1 MGIRKHTVILL
12 MRTWVERTLLGLIRC
27 GPLLALLGCGSAG
40 PPAGPRIVMSV
51 SPTSALLASGESV
64 QFTAT
69 TNEPEAAEV
78 RWSVNGVAG
87 GNSTA
92 GTITPAGLYTAPAVQ
107 PSPDPVT
114 VTATSIRDPAVKAS
128 ALVSIASSVP
138 QVSSISPT
146 VVGVGTANVT
156 LTVEGSDFAP
166 SSVVQWDGS
175 NRPTVFDSA
184 TRLFASIPIEDTS
197 VVGTVPVTV
206 FNPPPGGGTSSSV
219 DFTVDGGW
227 EDNFDGTA
235 LDKNRWRI
243 FDESAPASITGEH
256 ASFYRADHANVSDG
270 FLSLVL
276 TQESGAVDDNPNG
289 VISDGALI
297 ASRLT
302 YGYGTYEWRMRL
314 TSTATSPT
322 GIGSCAADALSGSVS
337 AGFNFVNNS
346 ETEIDIEYSG
356 HRPDLLYLANWNNL
370 NPSTDPQPDQ
380 STFTALLARAVLGR
394 RQSWCD
400 DFRTYKFVWEPTR
413 ITFFINDQ
421 WQAEHTTNLP
431 RPAAYFMIVIR
442 GANVAGWGGTATLGT
457 PRYLYVDWVRYA
469 PPG

>member
-1 MGIRKHTVILL
+1 MLL
-12 MRTWVERTLLGLIRC
+12 MRTWLERTLLCLIEC
-27 GPLLALLGCGSAG
+27 GSLLALLGCGSAG
-40 PPAGPRIVMSV
+40 PPAGPRIVMTV
-51 SPTSALLASGESV
+51 SPPSALLASGENL

-69 TNEPEAAEV
+69 TNEPDGALV

-107 PSPDPVT
+107 PSPNPVT
-114 VTATSIRDPAVKAS
+114 VAATSIRDPAVKAS

-138 QVSSISPT
+138 QVGSLSPT
-146 VVGVGTANVT
+146 VVGVGTANVI
-156 LTVEGSDFAP
+156 LTVEGSNFAP

-175 NRPTVFDSA
+175 DRPTIFISA
-184 TRLFASIPIEDTS
+184 TRLFTSIPAEDTS
-197 VVGTVPVTV
+197 VVRTVPVTV
-206 FNPPPGGGTSSSV
+206 FNPPPGGGTSNSA
-219 DFTVDGGW
+219 DFTVEGGW

-235 LDKNRWRI
+235 LDEQRWRI
-243 FDESAPASITGEH
+243 LNESGPGSVTGEH
-256 ASFYRADHANVSDG
+256 ASFYRADHVVVSDG
-270 FLSLVL
+270 FLSLGL
-276 TQESGAVDDNPNG
+276 TQENGAVDDNPNG

-314 TSTATSPT
+314 TSTATSPA
-322 GIGSCAADALSGSVS
+322 GEGSCAADVLSGSVS
-337 AGFNFVNNS
+337 AGFTFVNNS

-356 HRPDLLYLANWNNL
+356 YRPDLLYFANWNNL
-370 NPSTDPQPDQ
+370 NPLIDPQPGQ

-431 RPAAYFMIVIR
+431 RAAAYFMIVIR
-442 GANVAGWGGTATLGT
+442 GTNQLDWGGTATIGT
-457 PRYLYVDWVRYA
+457 PRYLYVDWVRYT
-469 PPG
+469 PPL